1 MNKIAVFFMTFVMI
15 GMTFSGCLGNDAEVE
30 TTKDLEIDL
39 DDRRFR
45 STIDDCDA
53 KNQELIT
60 YFAGADDEFDN
71 TNSDANPATPGQG
84 LNYWQTNVLTGYYS
98 TVAPSGFDASSVDN
112 LFLHTFVLPNFGQII
127 DAELETVVQGIG
139 GNVGT
144 DSIAFRFENW
154 DASTGTYSSGNQWA
168 NAFIN
173 QPGSTNFFLLALD
186 DLPAHNSG
194 NLVPPSSTGFP
205 SSDSRIQEMDTHRL
219 LDVMI
224 QDDVSVDYLKL
235 TICIETL
242 PSTIECQEPN
252 MLHQYLAGAKDGF
265 SPTVVDSPMTPSSD
279 LLTWH
284 SQILGGTPP
293 LQTATSN
300 TPPSYGMGFDS
311 SQSNRLFAHS
321 FTNLPTTGTI
331 VDAQID
337 INVKGMGHL
346 VSTDKIYFRFT
357 DMSNPNPTTPYTHH
371 TWSNDFDNG
380 NNEALYRFALDD
392 LPASQAGINLVPG
405 VVDSNL
411 APPAHVD
418 VLTNLNDQRYIDVMI
433 QDDTSVDWVE
443 LTICVEP
450 DTVTPEFSVGKENS
464 YHCNEEGGHYKEHVI
479 LLGAKDAY
487 GTTSDGAPTPSSALL
502 SLPYPTPYSGY
513 DDNQGAYFLETF
525 DWTGYISSNVPSTYS
540 SMTLLDADLE
550 TGLRAFDTS
559 TNDQFHLRFD
569 TADMN
574 NPGSGLMSNNWAHEI
589 GPGMVGSNGGIF
601 NLHLKTLPLPSASGS
616 SMTSSQPANWN
627 LIPSMD
633 AGMSLDVLS
642 YENHEVDYLELKLCF
657 GITDQPQE
665 ETHGN
670 YSCDTSDAMI
680 NEFAYYAGVADQ
692 FDIGGMDGAPSF
704 TNPSTPSLDLVNWF
718 NGATSASIPPALIAE
733 HDSLGIATTPVT
745 PEYYLH
751 TFDSIPSGILDAK
764 LIFTIKPLQND
775 NVSNSDD
782 TLSLRF
788 EGTNVAPWTVDLGTL
803 PLQYPGTGITFTMN
817 LADLPTTGTSD
828 LNAMMLM
835 PPGSGVNT
843 VIPGMEAYD
852 FIDIVIEDQHSV
864 DSVSLVICQ
873 QENGLIQ
880 EDLPL
885 NCTKPDATGPNGA
898 GYIVETHTAG
908 LTDLYNPNFM
918 DPQLDPSQAQM
929 DFMYSQI
936 GSDIHVDTDVY
947 QANKW
952 RMHDFRN
959 LVGPNEVI
967 MHASVETG
975 LNFVGGDVQT
985 DGLMFTF
992 LEEDANGNWLTTTN
1006 NVNGN
1011 GNTVGQ
1017 GIGVVDQDL
1026 WNPAATL
1033 NTMNNR
1039 DQHTSDEVVNYLFEH
1054 STANLLANGFVLGVD
1069 MSKLAVSGTSLVN
1082 QQSLNGQYSLIDEM
1096 NDLGRMGVL
1105 IQDDTDVDYIELTI
1119 CKQIPDS
1126 DGDGIPDHIEMGSQQ
1141 GGVDTD
1147 GDGTPDYLD
1156 LDSDN
1161 DGIPDSVEGGKGDTD
1176 GDGIPNYLD
1185 TDSDGDGISD
1195 ADEGIV
1201 DTDGD
1206 GIPDYLDTDS
1216 DGDGMPDAWEIANNF
1231 DHLTPNGS
1239 VDADGDGLTN
1249 LEEYNYGT
1257 DPNNQ
1262 DTDGGGVSD
1271 GDEIDDMTDP
1281 NDPSDDGEV
1290 LGDPDDPKPLR

>member
-1 MNKIAVFFMTFVMI
+1 
-15 GMTFSGCLGNDAEVE
+15 
-30 TTKDLEIDL
+30 
-39 DDRRFR
+39 
-45 STIDDCDA
+45 
-53 KNQELIT
+53 
-60 YFAGADDEFDN
+60 
-71 TNSDANPATPGQG
+71 
-84 LNYWQTNVLTGYYS
+84 
-98 TVAPSGFDASSVDN
+98 
-112 LFLHTFVLPNFGQII
+112 
-127 DAELETVVQGIG
+127 
-139 GNVGT
+139 
-144 DSIAFRFENW
+144 
-154 DASTGTYSSGNQWA
+154 
-168 NAFIN
+168 
-173 QPGSTNFFLLALD
+173 
-186 DLPAHNSG
+186 
-194 NLVPPSSTGFP
+194 
-205 SSDSRIQEMDTHRL
+205 
-219 LDVMI
+219 
-224 QDDVSVDYLKL
+224 
-235 TICIETL
+235 
-242 PSTIECQEPN
+242 
-252 MLHQYLAGAKDGF
+252 
-265 SPTVVDSPMTPSSD
+265 
-279 LLTWH
+279 
-284 SQILGGTPP
+284 
-293 LQTATSN
+293 
-300 TPPSYGMGFDS
+300 
-311 SQSNRLFAHS
+311 
-321 FTNLPTTGTI
+321 
-331 VDAQID
+331 
-337 INVKGMGHL
+337 
-346 VSTDKIYFRFT
+346 
-357 DMSNPNPTTPYTHH
+357 
-371 TWSNDFDNG
+371 
-380 NNEALYRFALDD
+380 
-392 LPASQAGINLVPG
+392 
-405 VVDSNL
+405 
-411 APPAHVD
+411 
-418 VLTNLNDQRYIDVMI
+418 
-433 QDDTSVDWVE
+433 
-443 LTICVEP
+443 
-450 DTVTPEFSVGKENS
+450 
-464 YHCNEEGGHYKEHVI
+464 
-479 LLGAKDAY
+479 
-487 GTTSDGAPTPSSALL
+487 
-502 SLPYPTPYSGY
+502 
-513 DDNQGAYFLETF
+513 
-525 DWTGYISSNVPSTYS
+525 
-540 SMTLLDADLE
+540 
-550 TGLRAFDTS
+550 
-559 TNDQFHLRFD
+559 
-569 TADMN
+569 
-574 NPGSGLMSNNWAHEI
+574 
-589 GPGMVGSNGGIF
+589 
-601 NLHLKTLPLPSASGS
+601 
-616 SMTSSQPANWN
+616 
-627 LIPSMD
+627 
-633 AGMSLDVLS
+633 
-642 YENHEVDYLELKLCF
+642 
-657 GITDQPQE
+657 
-665 ETHGN
+665 
-670 YSCDTSDAMI
+670 
-680 NEFAYYAGVADQ
+680 
-692 FDIGGMDGAPSF
+692 
-704 TNPSTPSLDLVNWF
+704 
-718 NGATSASIPPALIAE
+718 
-733 HDSLGIATTPVT
+733 
-745 PEYYLH
+745 
-751 TFDSIPSGILDAK
+751 
-764 LIFTIKPLQND
+764 
-775 NVSNSDD
+775 
-782 TLSLRF
+782 
-788 EGTNVAPWTVDLGTL
+788 
-803 PLQYPGTGITFTMN
+803 MN
-817 LADLPTTGTSD
+817 LADLPSPGSSD

-873 QENGLIQ
+873 QENGLVQ

-885 NCTKPDATGPNGA
+885 NCTKPGATGPNGA

-908 LTDLYNPNFM
+908 LTDLYSPNFM

-947 QANKW
+947 QINRW

-967 MHASVETG
+967 MDASVKTG
-975 LNFVGGDVQT
+975 LNFVGGEVTT

-1054 STANLLANGFVLGVD
+1054 STANLLTNGFVLGVD

-1195 ADEGIV
+1195 ADEGSV

-1216 DGDGMPDAWEIANNF
+1216 DGDGMPDAWEVANNF

-1281 NDPSDDGEV
+1281 NDPSDDG
-1290 LGDPDDPKPLR
+1290 GDPDDPKPLR

>member
-1 MNKIAVFFMTFVMI
+1 M
-15 GMTFSGCLGNDAEVE
+15 
-30 TTKDLEIDL
+30 
-39 DDRRFR
+39 
-45 STIDDCDA
+45 
-53 KNQELIT
+53 
-60 YFAGADDEFDN
+60 
-71 TNSDANPATPGQG
+71 
-84 LNYWQTNVLTGYYS
+84 
-98 TVAPSGFDASSVDN
+98 
-112 LFLHTFVLPNFGQII
+112 
-127 DAELETVVQGIG
+127 
-139 GNVGT
+139 
-144 DSIAFRFENW
+144 
-154 DASTGTYSSGNQWA
+154 
-168 NAFIN
+168 
-173 QPGSTNFFLLALD
+173 
-186 DLPAHNSG
+186 
-194 NLVPPSSTGFP
+194 
-205 SSDSRIQEMDTHRL
+205 
-219 LDVMI
+219 
-224 QDDVSVDYLKL
+224 
-235 TICIETL
+235 
-242 PSTIECQEPN
+242 
-252 MLHQYLAGAKDGF
+252 
-265 SPTVVDSPMTPSSD
+265 
-279 LLTWH
+279 
-284 SQILGGTPP
+284 
-293 LQTATSN
+293 
-300 TPPSYGMGFDS
+300 
-311 SQSNRLFAHS
+311 
-321 FTNLPTTGTI
+321 
-331 VDAQID
+331 
-337 INVKGMGHL
+337 
-346 VSTDKIYFRFT
+346 
-357 DMSNPNPTTPYTHH
+357 
-371 TWSNDFDNG
+371 
-380 NNEALYRFALDD
+380 
-392 LPASQAGINLVPG
+392 
-405 VVDSNL
+405 
-411 APPAHVD
+411 
-418 VLTNLNDQRYIDVMI
+418 
-433 QDDTSVDWVE
+433 
-443 LTICVEP
+443 
-450 DTVTPEFSVGKENS
+450 
-464 YHCNEEGGHYKEHVI
+464 
-479 LLGAKDAY
+479 
-487 GTTSDGAPTPSSALL
+487 
-502 SLPYPTPYSGY
+502 
-513 DDNQGAYFLETF
+513 
-525 DWTGYISSNVPSTYS
+525 
-540 SMTLLDADLE
+540 
-550 TGLRAFDTS
+550 
-559 TNDQFHLRFD
+559 
-569 TADMN
+569 
-574 NPGSGLMSNNWAHEI
+574 
-589 GPGMVGSNGGIF
+589 
-601 NLHLKTLPLPSASGS
+601 
-616 SMTSSQPANWN
+616 
-627 LIPSMD
+627 
-633 AGMSLDVLS
+633 
-642 YENHEVDYLELKLCF
+642 
-657 GITDQPQE
+657 
-665 ETHGN
+665 
-670 YSCDTSDAMI
+670 
-680 NEFAYYAGVADQ
+680 
-692 FDIGGMDGAPSF
+692 
-704 TNPSTPSLDLVNWF
+704 
-718 NGATSASIPPALIAE
+718 
-733 HDSLGIATTPVT
+733 T

-751 TFDSIPSGILDAK
+751 TFDSIPSGIIDAK

-817 LADLPTTGTSD
+817 LADLPSPGSSD

-873 QENGLIQ
+873 QENGLVQ

-885 NCTKPDATGPNGA
+885 NCTKPGATGPNGA

-908 LTDLYNPNFM
+908 LTDLYSPNFM

-947 QANKW
+947 QINRW

-967 MHASVETG
+967 MDASVKTG
-975 LNFVGGDVQT
+975 LNFVGGEVTT

-1185 TDSDGDGISD
+1185 TDSDGDG
-1195 ADEGIV
+1195 
-1201 DTDGD
+1201 
-1206 GIPDYLDTDS
+1206 
-1216 DGDGMPDAWEIANNF
+1216 MPDAWEVANNF

-1281 NDPSDDGEV
+1281 NDPSDDG
-1290 LGDPDDPKPLR
+1290 GDPDDPKPLR